1 MRGPNNDDTVLLE
14 VNHLQTSFFSHF
26 GEVKAVRHVDMKLN
40 KGEVIGVVGESGSG
54 KSVTAMSIL
63 KLLQNTGKIVG
74 GQILFKGEDLANKS
88 EKEMRRIRGNEISMI
103 FQDPMTS
110 LNPVITVGE
119 QIIETIR
126 EHQGLSRKEAR
137 EKAIKLLK
145 LVKIPDAEKRMSNYP
160 FEFSGGMRQR
170 VMIAIA
176 LCCEPDLLI
185 ADEPT
190 TALDVTTQS
199 QILKLMK
206 SLKSEFNMSI
216 MLITHDLGVVADICT
231 RIVVMYGGM
240 VMEEGSA
247 EDIFYQPKHPYTL
260 GLLQS
265 VPRSEMDQQ
274 KRLTPIKGSPPN
286 LVNPPKGCPFAP
298 RCDYAMGICAEAC
311 PDYTEL
317 SNGHR
322 SMCWLLHKDAP
333 VEGNPFL
340 QGIGGGI
347 HGK

>member
-1 MRGPNNDDTVLLE
+1 MSQQMKDSSVLLE

-26 GEVKAVRHVDMKLN
+26 GEVKAVRNVDFKIN

-63 KLLQNTGKIVG
+63 KLLQNPGKIVG
-74 GQILFKGEDLANKS
+74 GNILYKGDDLANKS

-110 LNPVITVGE
+110 LNPLITVGE
-119 QIIETIR
+119 QIVETIM
-126 EHQGLSRKEAR
+126 EHQRLSKKEAK
-137 EKAIKLLK
+137 EKAVKLLK

-206 SLKSEFNMSI
+206 NLKSELNTSI

-231 RIVVMYGGM
+231 RIIVMYGGM
-240 VMEEGSA
+240 IMEEGSA
-247 EDIFYQPKHPYTL
+247 EDIFYNPKHPYTA

-265 VPRSEMDQQ
+265 IPKAEMQDS

-298 RCDYAMGICAEAC
+298 RCDYAMGICATAC
-311 PDYTEL
+311 PEYTDL
-317 SNGHR
+317 GNGHQ

-333 VEGNPFL
+333 KNDFVSKG
-340 QGIGGGI
+340 GVTIG
-347 HGK
+347 